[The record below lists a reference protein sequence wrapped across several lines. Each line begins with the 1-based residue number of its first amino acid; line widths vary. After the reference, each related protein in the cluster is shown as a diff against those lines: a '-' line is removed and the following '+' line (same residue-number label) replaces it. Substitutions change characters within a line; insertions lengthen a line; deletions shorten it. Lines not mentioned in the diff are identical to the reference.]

1 MERDPQ
7 LTKLI
12 RDGGVVPAPEGFSNA
27 VMEMI
32 VAEPE
37 KKAYKPLIG
46 RGGRIIII
54 LFMIAVVVLSVI
66 FTEPGGRVIE
76 SAGISNLD
84 WQMPEFNLN
93 WRFISDLKI
102 STGLVAGIVAIFI
115 LVLSDAGLSRRKFVL

>member
-32 VAEPE
+32 VAEPV

-54 LFMIAVVVLSVI
+54 LIMIAVVVLSVI

-76 SAGISNLD
+76 SVGISNLD

>member
-32 VAEPE
+32 AAEPD

-54 LFMIAVVVLSVI
+54 LFMIAVVVISVI

>member
-32 VAEPE
+32 VAEPV

-54 LFMIAVVVLSVI
+54 LIMISVVVLSVI
-66 FTEPGGRVIE
+66 YTEPGGRVIE
-76 SAGISNLD
+76 SVGISNLD
-84 WQMPEFNLN
+84 WQMPGINLN